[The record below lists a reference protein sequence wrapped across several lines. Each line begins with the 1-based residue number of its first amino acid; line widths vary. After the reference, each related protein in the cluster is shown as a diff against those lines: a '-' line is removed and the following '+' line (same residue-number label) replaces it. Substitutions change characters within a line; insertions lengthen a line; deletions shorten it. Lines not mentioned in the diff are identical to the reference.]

1 MAFISAFSED
11 AANNLLAKTKLIRTT
26 GGYSSCI
33 GDTSALKRIY
43 TPQPI
48 AIKCEKE
55 TTKEFEYSF
64 EFGCSDT
71 TIKMMHRDFALA
83 KAENENAIT
92 SWEQA
97 DTKQGTRYTA
107 LCAFDEPKLN
117 DRQRIFERTNEGRV
131 ERS

>member
-1 MAFISAFSED
+1 
-11 AANNLLAKTKLIRTT
+11 
-26 GGYSSCI
+26 
-33 GDTSALKRIY
+33 
-43 TPQPI
+43 
-48 AIKCEKE
+48 
-55 TTKEFEYSF
+55 
-64 EFGCSDT
+64 
-71 TIKMMHRDFALA
+71 MMHRDFALA